1 MNHTSFKSATI
12 IGSGPNGLAAAVELA
27 RAGLKVRVLE
37 AASVIGGGTR
47 TEEATLPGFLHDIC
61 STVHPL
67 GAGSPYFSRLPLHE
81 HGLEWVQP
89 ATALAHPFDDGTAA
103 VLDRSIRITS
113 ESLGK
118 DSLAYRTFMEPMVRD
133 WEHIAP
139 EILGPI
145 GVPRRPFKLA
155 RFGLQALRTAKGL
168 AEGVFDG
175 ERARALFG
183 GIAAHAMRPLDA
195 VATASFGLVLAAAGH
210 AAGWPFA
217 RGGSRSIGDALA
229 SYLTS
234 LGGEIVTDNRVESID
249 GLLRPGHAVVCD
261 LTTRGLLQVAGDRL
275 PESYRSGLEKFRY
288 GGGVFKIDWALNHP
302 IPWKAEGCERAG
314 TVHLAGPLAEIV
326 RSEAAPEKGE
336 HPERPYVIV
345 TQPSLFDPSRAP
357 EGQHIGWAYCHVPHG
372 SDFDMTERIEDQ
384 IERFAPGFRDCIV
397 ARKTWSP
404 AEIER
409 HNPNMVGGS
418 IGGGSNGIRQL
429 FLRPTWRR
437 YSTPVEGL
445 YICSSST
452 PPGGGV
458 HGMCGFHA
466 ARRVLDGR

>member
-195 VATASFGLVLAAAGH
+195 VATA
-210 AAGWPFA
+210 
-217 RGGSRSIGDALA
+217 
-229 SYLTS
+229 
-234 LGGEIVTDNRVESID
+234 
-249 GLLRPGHAVVCD
+249 
-261 LTTRGLLQVAGDRL
+261 
-275 PESYRSGLEKFRY
+275 
-288 GGGVFKIDWALNHP
+288 
-302 IPWKAEGCERAG
+302 
-314 TVHLAGPLAEIV
+314 
-326 RSEAAPEKGE
+326 
-336 HPERPYVIV
+336 
-345 TQPSLFDPSRAP
+345 
-357 EGQHIGWAYCHVPHG
+357 
-372 SDFDMTERIEDQ
+372 
-384 IERFAPGFRDCIV
+384 
-397 ARKTWSP
+397 
-404 AEIER
+404 
-409 HNPNMVGGS
+409 
-418 IGGGSNGIRQL
+418 
-429 FLRPTWRR
+429 
-437 YSTPVEGL
+437 
-445 YICSSST
+445 
-452 PPGGGV
+452 
-458 HGMCGFHA
+458 
-466 ARRVLDGR
+466 